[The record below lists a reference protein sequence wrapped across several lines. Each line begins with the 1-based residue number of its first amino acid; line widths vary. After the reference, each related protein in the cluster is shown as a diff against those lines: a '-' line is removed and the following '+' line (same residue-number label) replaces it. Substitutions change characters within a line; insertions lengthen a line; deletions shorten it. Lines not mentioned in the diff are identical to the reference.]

1 MLPPVERALRSQR
14 ATSQLRSPWIFP
26 NRDGGTLDMTNLRE
40 RVWKPAVRRAGLRYR
55 TMYQTR
61 HTCATLMLA
70 AGEDIGWAAKQLGHT
85 SVEMVIRRY
94 HRYIPNLTRRDG
106 SAASRLLTAQGF

>member
-1 MLPPVERALRSQR
+1 
-14 ATSQLRSPWIFP
+14 
-26 NRDGGTLDMTNLRE
+26 MTNLRE

-61 HTCATLMLA
+61 HTSTTLMLA

-85 SVEMVIRRY
+85 TVEMVIRRY

-106 SAASRLLTAQGF
+106 AAASRLLNEQGF

>member
-1 MLPPVERALRSQR
+1 
-14 ATSQLRSPWIFP
+14 
-26 NRDGGTLDMTNLRE
+26 MTNLRE

-70 AGEDIGWAAKQLGHT
+70 AGEDIGWAAEQLGHT
-85 SVEMVIRRY
+85 SVEMVIG
-94 HRYIPNLTRRDG
+94 TTDT
-106 SAASRLLTAQGF
+106 SRTSREGTAQPRAGCSPRKGFEVSIRARW